1 MSFRPVLPLV
11 LAAGALVSL
20 GPRSAVAQPVDPA
33 VVGERLQR
41 LTVAVESLEMALAS
55 QKRQI
60 DALTAEV
67 QRLRADQA
75 NQGGQRPWVDD
86 LKRLADGIAEVDR
99 KRVADSEQ
107 VLKVLS
113 ELRKEAAAAAEARRS
128 APVRAAAETDT
139 RGGGGGGR
147 SREPSAEKAVPYV
160 LEPGQ
165 TISEVVDSFNRE
177 ARKQGY
183 QALTTDQVMKFNN
196 ITDAR
201 RVPAGATLQ
210 LPLIPR

>member
-1 MSFRPVLPLV
+1 MFSRPVSRWL
-11 LAAGALVSL
+11 LAAGLLLPAA
-20 GPRSAVAQPVDPA
+20 PFPAHAQAVDPA

-60 DALTAEV
+60 ENLSDEV
-67 QRLRADQA
+67 QRLRDSQA
-75 NQGGQRPWVDD
+75 NQGAERPWVDD
-86 LKRLADGIAEVDR
+86 MKRLADAIAEVDR

-107 VLKVLS
+107 VLKVLT
-113 ELRKEAAAAAEARRS
+113 EIRKAAAAEARREPAPRASS
-128 APVRAAAETDT
+128 APPAAD
-139 RGGGGGGR
+139 RD
-147 SREPSAEKAVPYV
+147 REPSAEKAVPYV

-165 TISEVVDSFNRE
+165 TISEVVDSFNKE

-183 QALTTDQVMKFNN
+183 QALSIDQVMKFNK

-201 RVPAGATLQ
+201 RVPAGMTLQ